1 MKSRTDITRSEK
13 SAKNLLYGVISQFVS
28 VAFTFIVRIVLVR
41 QIGILSVSL
50 NGLFTEVIAIL
61 SLAEMGV
68 GSAIVYSLYKPLA
81 ERDEKKIV
89 KLMNMYKTATINAAL
104 SAILFA
110 FLKLRSPRDLER
122 SAFMPT
128 PVPVATAI
136 RSV

>member
-104 SAILFA
+104 SAINSFFA
-110 FLKLRSPRDLER
+110 FVNKKLSHLANKKV
-122 SAFMPT
+122 SQL
-128 PVPVATAI
+128 
-136 RSV
+136 